1 MALCTIRA
9 SRKHSSLK
17 IFFLCL
23 GVIITCSWRASSVGK
38 NRAATCKS
46 CLDWLSLVV
55 KDSTLGCSI
64 RRRINPN
71 QLPIA
76 KRRNNRR
83 KTTDLRARKTP
94 NFSKALWYK
103 TPMGRDLFLRPI
115 LIAPHPSGRF
125 LSVGRSRLDLRER
138 MSTVSYNKFKFHEI
152 KCVTLTKPLFVK
164 CTH

>member
-17 IFFLCL
+17 KFFLCL

-76 KRRNNRR
+76 KRKKNRR
-83 KTTDLRARKTP
+83 KTTDLREITIP
-94 NFSKALWYK
+94 NFSKALWYQ
-103 TPMGRDLFLRPI
+103 TPMGRDLFLRPM
-115 LIAPHPSGRF
+115 LIAPRPSFLRF
-125 LSVGRSRLDLRER
+125 GWSRLDLHER
-138 MSTVSYNKFKFHEI
+138 TSTISFSKFMVHEI
-152 KCVTLTKPLFVK
+152 KGITLSKS
-164 CTH
+164 